1 MYGKAAMVDLADHID
16 WGSCEVLNA
25 AGSSSLQSVLKHGLR
40 DQQEMLLESDAD
52 EQLLIKI
59 AFDGL
64 VKVESLQVDAPGDGR
79 APSSVKLL
87 VGRPA
92 LGFED
97 AAELPGEQEVEL
109 SPVSL
114 GHRIDLKLV
123 KFTNVQSL
131 NVFVPGNQGNTETS
145 AISGLRL
152 WGAPIPGTNLKDF
165 KRVSGR
171 PNLAGNSPENRF
183 HAS

>member
-1 MYGKAAMVDLADHID
+1 MVDLADHID
-16 WGSCEVLNA
+16 WSACEVLNA
-25 AGSSSLQSVLKHGLR
+25 AGSSSVRNVLEQGLR

-59 AFDGL
+59 AFTSL
-64 VKVESLQVDAPGDGR
+64 VKIDSLQVDAPGDGR

-97 AAELPGEQEVEL
+97 AEALPSEQEVEL
-109 SPVSL
+109 LSGSL
-114 GHRIDLKLV
+114 GQRIDLKLV
-123 KFTNVQSL
+123 KFTNVEHL
-131 NVFVPGNQGNTETS
+131 NMFVPGNQGDTDTT
-145 AISGLRL
+145 AIAGLRL
-152 WGAPIPGTNLKDF
+152 WGAPVCTTNIKDF

-171 PNLAGNSPENRF
+171 PNLGGNYPPPM
-183 HAS
+183 HAT